1 MPARPSVRAHADADA
16 VRGFARELGRR
27 TGVPAKLYLV
37 GGATAVLEG
46 WRETTLDIDMR
57 IEPDDDRILRE
68 LPDLKRRL
76 DLNVELA
83 SPLDFLPELPG
94 WRDRSPFVMR
104 EGQIDVHHL
113 DFYAQA
119 MAKLERGFE
128 HDLADV
134 SAMVRGGR
142 VDPPRLLTL
151 FGQIEDRLFRF
162 PAVDPPSLRAAIE
175 RLLLQ
180 VPL

>member
-1 MPARPSVRAHADADA
+1 MRAHADADA

-57 IEPDDDRILRE
+57 ID
-68 LPDLKRRL
+68 
-76 DLNVELA
+76 
-83 SPLDFLPELPG
+83 
-94 WRDRSPFVMR
+94 
-104 EGQIDVHHL
+104 
-113 DFYAQA
+113 
-119 MAKLERGFE
+119 
-128 HDLADV
+128 DLADV
-134 SAMVRGGR
+134 SAMVRGGH

-162 PAVDPPSLRAAIE
+162 PAVDPSSLRAAIE
-175 RLLLQ
+175 RLLKT
-180 VPL
+180 